1 MIFMCGCAT
10 VFVGNLVNGEKPT
23 TIGCAICT
31 AGYGLMGT
39 SVLMLL
45 FGIMP

>member
-23 TIGCAICT
+23 LGCAICT

-45 FGIMP
+45 CGIMP